1 MNNFNPNSQR
11 GFSLAVALIMMLV
24 MSIVGISIMNSGIL
38 SQKMS
43 AATQEHAVTF
53 QAAQTANSSYIS
65 AYQYNQKHLLDTADK
80 AFWDDLST
88 PRTGYAKCT
97 NNKGELVDCTNDVR
111 LESDQLLKA
120 EVEAFYHDCE
130 TAALK
135 CMGNSWDNS
144 GLGCHSFQLLGEGIL
159 DIDKDGKKSA
169 GELNTTIEEWVQV
182 VRSCNKTLAGS

>member
-1 MNNFNPNSQR
+1 MNNFNPSSQS
-11 GFSLAVALIMMLV
+11 GFSLAVALIILLV
-24 MSIVGISIMNSGIL
+24 MSIVGISVMNSGIL

-43 AATQEHAVTF
+43 SANQEHAMTF
-53 QAAQTANSSYIS
+53 QAAQTANSTYIS
-65 AYQYNQKHLLDTADK
+65 AYQYDQKHLLDTADK
-80 AFWDDLST
+80 AFWDDLSA
-88 PRTGYAKCT
+88 PRAGYSKCT
-97 NNKGELVDCTNDVR
+97 NNKGALVQCSDDVR

-159 DIDKDGKKSA
+159 DLNKDGKKGQ
-169 GELNTTIEEWVQV
+169 GEINTNIEEWVQV